1 MTKPRNSEVQTCFDP
16 ATQEMRVFCNSQ
28 LDGYFAGVRDELG
41 QVERLV
47 GDAVGDL
54 VASFKYISKLVRS
67 QQEISLSI
75 VQTATGA
82 PGSSNGES
90 VEHLL
95 GRQKAI
101 IDQIEQEVDAAV
113 TCMQFGDLATQL
125 LSHTM
130 IRIEA
135 LGTALQRVGAQDVT
149 ASGAPGYKPCRFHE
163 MVTEAV
169 TAANAV
175 TREKPV
181 GQQGMHAGA
190 IDLF

>member
-1 MTKPRNSEVQTCFDP
+1 MTKPQNPEMQNCFDP
-16 ATQEMRVFCNSQ
+16 ATQDMGIFCNSQ
-28 LDGYFAGVRDELG
+28 LDDYFAGVKGELS

-54 VASFKYISKLVRS
+54 IASFKYISKLARS

-75 VQTATGA
+75 TQTAAGA
-82 PGSSNGES
+82 PGGRDGES

-95 GRQKAI
+95 ERQKAI

-113 TCMQFGDLATQL
+113 ICMQFDDLATQL

-135 LGTALQRVGAQDVT
+135 LGTALQRVDAQDVT
-149 ASGAPGYKPCRFHE
+149 ADGEPGYKPCWFHE
-163 MVTEAV
+163 RVSKAV

-181 GQQGMHAGA
+181 GQQEMHAGD
-190 IDLF
+190 IELF